1 MKIKNGL
8 PTSAKRLR
16 LNYKINYFLDESG
29 FAIKEEW
36 KAYNGGSFN
45 QTSLHQL
52 FISSNG
58 L

>member
-1 MKIKNGL
+1 L
-8 PTSAKRLR
+8 PTSGKLLR

-36 KAYNGGSFN
+36 KAYNGRSFN
-45 QTSLHQL
+45 QTGFYQL
-52 FISSNG
+52 FKSLNG